1 MVELSLNQLCEK
13 MEGKI
18 LHGSPSL
25 SFYRY
30 NIDSRLTEQGELFFA
45 LIGSRN
51 GHDFVSCAAEKGAA
65 GAVVSQEIHP
75 PCKDFALIRVKDTL
89 KALQKLAKK
98 VLSEHKVK
106 VTGITGSIG
115 KTSTKEFAYSLLSL
129 SHKVLKS
136 SGNYN
141 NHIGLPLSILKLSEE
156 HNIAVLEMG
165 MSSPG
170 EIADLT
176 RIAPPDVAVVTNIQ
190 PVHLEFFKSIEKITL
205 AKKEILDGMKTNGTA
220 VLNGDDILGKK
231 IALNWKGGKIFFGLS
246 KNCDIRARNIKKNG
260 LNGMSFELIYGK
272 KNSEITIPFFYES
285 ALYNFLA
292 AAAVAYT
299 FSVPIEA
306 ILTQTKTLNQL
317 SMRGVLFRLKTNI
330 NLVDDSY
337 NSNPAALES
346 ALKSL
351 AVIPAKRKI
360 AVLGDMLELG
370 PDKIEYHIQAGRQ
383 VLKYEFDLLITVGPL
398 SRHMAEGA
406 LSSGMS
412 HNKIHSFDN
421 SEETAEEIE
430 NLLHEGDLVLVKGS
444 RGMKTEKIVNKLKL
458 KGY

>member
-1 MVELSLNQLCEK
+1 LVELSLNQLSEK
-13 MEGKI
+13 MGGKI
-18 LHGSPSL
+18 LQGSTSL
-25 SFYRY
+25 SFHRY

-51 GHDFVSCAAEKGAA
+51 GHDFVSRAAKKGAA

-75 PCKDFALIRVKDTL
+75 LCKDFALIQVEDTL

-98 VLSEHKVK
+98 VLSEYKVK
-106 VTGITGSIG
+106 VAGISGSIG
-115 KTSTKEFAYSLLSL
+115 KTSTKEFASSLLAL

-141 NHIGLPLSILKLSEE
+141 NHIGLPLSILKLTKE
-156 HNIAVLEMG
+156 HDIAVLEMG

-170 EIADLT
+170 ELTALT
-176 RIAPPDVAVVTNIQ
+176 RIAPPDVAVITNIQ
-190 PVHLEFFKSIEKITL
+190 PVHLEFFESIEKIAL
-205 AKKEILDGMKTNGTA
+205 AKKEILDGMKTDGTA
-220 VLNGDDILGKK
+220 VLNGDDIYIRK
-231 IALNWKGGKIFFGLS
+231 IALNWKGKKIFFGLS

-272 KNSEITIPFFYES
+272 SNSKITIPFFYES
-285 ALYNFLA
+285 SLYNFLA
-292 AAAVAYT
+292 AAAIAYSL
-299 FSVPIEA
+299 SVPIDA
-306 ILTQTKTLNQL
+306 ILMQIKTLNPFP
-317 SMRGVLFRLKTNI
+317 MRGVLFELKTNI
-330 NLVDDSY
+330 NLIDDSY

-351 AVIPAKRKI
+351 AGVPGKRKI

-370 PDKIEYHIQAGRQ
+370 PNKVEYHIQAGRQ
-383 VLKYEFDLLITVGPL
+383 VLRYGFDLLITVGPL
-398 SRHMAEGA
+398 SRYMAEGA

-421 SEETAEEIE
+421 SEEAADKIE
-430 NLLHEGDLVLVKGS
+430 NFLQEGDLILVKGS
-444 RGMKTEKIVNKLKL
+444 RGMKTEKIVNRLKL
-458 KGY
+458 KGL

>member
-1 MVELSLNQLCEK
+1 
-13 MEGKI
+13 MEGKF
-18 LHGSPSL
+18 LQGSPSL
-25 SFYRY
+25 SFHRY

-51 GHDFVSCAAEKGAA
+51 GHDFVSCAAKKGAA
-65 GAVVSQEIHP
+65 GAVISQEIHP
-75 PCKDFALIRVKDTL
+75 PCKDFALIQVEDTL

-106 VTGITGSIG
+106 VAGITGSIG

-176 RIAPPDVAVVTNIQ
+176 RIAPPDVTVVTNIQ
-190 PVHLEFFKSIEKITL
+190 PVHLEFFKSIEKIAL
-205 AKKEILDGMKTNGTA
+205 AKKEILDGMKTDGTA
-220 VLNGDDILGKK
+220 VLNGDDILVKK

-272 KNSEITIPFFYES
+272 RNSEITIPFFYES

-306 ILTQTKTLNQL
+306 ILTQVKTLNPFP
-317 SMRGVLFRLKTNI
+317 MRGVLFRLKTNI
-330 NLVDDSY
+330 NLIDDSY

-383 VLKYEFDLLITVGPL
+383 VLKYKFDLLITVGPL

-421 SEETAEEIE
+421 SEEAAEKIE
-430 NLLHEGDLVLVKGS
+430 NLLHGGDLVLVKGS